1 MKIFRKIRL
10 NFLNQGKTSKY
21 LKYAIGEILL
31 VVIGILIALQ
41 VNNWNETRIAQKK
54 EKKIYSKIL
63 LDLDI
68 ALDNV
73 TADFERFQE
82 HQKMHAQLYKESRGL
97 VDYDPNVN
105 YHLLRLT
112 RHYIPVIT
120 ENYLN
125 SMPMITNETVR
136 AALNDYIKEEKMTL
150 KGYEDFNNIK
160 MEMVRPFT
168 EKNGLMSADVVFHEV
183 NPNWQNVRD
192 TVNNL
197 IRYDKLKELYGSQE
211 LDQILSSLWLNTG
224 YPLYRSEVQMEQ
236 IKKLKI
242 CLEQAIN
249 E

>member
-10 NFLNQGKTSKY
+10 NFVNEGKTSKY

-54 EKKIYSKIL
+54 EKKIFSKIL
-63 LDLDI
+63 LDLEI
-68 ALDNV
+68 AHDNV
-73 TADFERFQE
+73 SSDFARFKE

-97 VDYDPNVN
+97 ANYDPTIN
-105 YHLLRLT
+105 YHILRLT

-120 ENYLN
+120 ENYLS

-136 AALNDYIKEEKMTL
+136 AALNDYIKEEQMTL
-150 KGYEDFNNIK
+150 KSYEDFNNIK

-168 EKNGLMSADVVFHEV
+168 EKNGLMSADVVFREV
-183 NPNWQNVRD
+183 NPNWKNVRD
-192 TVNNL
+192 TVINL
-197 IRYDKLKELYGSQE
+197 ISYDKLKELYGSQE

-236 IKKLKI
+236 INKLKI
-242 CLEQAIN
+242 CLEQAII

>member
-1 MKIFRKIRL
+1 MHSFIRKA
-10 NFLNQGKTSKY
+10 G
-21 LKYAIGEILL
+21 
-31 VVIGILIALQ
+31 
-41 VNNWNETRIAQKK
+41 
-54 EKKIYSKIL
+54 
-63 LDLDI
+63 
-68 ALDNV
+68 
-73 TADFERFQE
+73 
-82 HQKMHAQLYKESRGL
+82 GL
-97 VDYDPNVN
+97 ADYDPAIN

-120 ENYLN
+120 ENYLS

-136 AALNDYIKEEKMTL
+136 TALNDYIKEEKMTL

-168 EKNGLMSADVVFHEV
+168 EKNGLMSADVVFREV

-192 TVNNL
+192 TIINL
-197 IRYDKLKELYGSQE
+197 ISYDKLKELYGTQE
-211 LDQILSSLWLNTG
+211 LDQILSTLWLNTG

-236 IKKLKI
+236 INKLKI

>member
-1 MKIFRKIRL
+1 MKIFRKLRL
-10 NFLNQGKTSKY
+10 NFLNEGKTNKY

-63 LDLDI
+63 LDLAI
-68 ALDNV
+68 AHDNV
-73 TADFERFQE
+73 SSDFERFQE

-97 VDYDPNVN
+97 ADYDPAIN

-120 ENYLN
+120 ENYLS

-150 KGYEDFNNIK
+150 KGYEDFNNLK

-168 EKNGLMSADVVFHEV
+168 EKNGLMSADVVFREV

-192 TVNNL
+192 TVINL
-197 IRYDKLKELYGSQE
+197 ISYDKLKELYGSQE

-236 IKKLKI
+236 INKLKI